1 MKRIILDTSFLVNC
15 VRFRI
20 DFIQEINRICDFRY
34 ELFIIDKSIW
44 ELNNIISKGGKS
56 SSFAKLVL
64 KMLEGFEIKSII
76 TGEDGFVDDLIMSSA
91 DKETVVATQD
101 MPLRKK
107 LKAMSISVIF
117 IRQKKYL
124 SF

>member
-1 MKRIILDTSFLVNC
+1 MRKIILDTSFLVNC

-34 ELFIIDKSIW
+34 ELFIIDKSIE
-44 ELNNIISKGGKS
+44 ELNSIIGRGGKS

-64 KMLEGFEIKSII
+64 KMLAGFNIKSIVMNN
-76 TGEDGFVDDLIMSSA
+76 DGIVDDLIISSA
-91 DKETVVATQD
+91 DKDTVVATQD

-107 LKAMSISVIF
+107 LKAISVPVIF